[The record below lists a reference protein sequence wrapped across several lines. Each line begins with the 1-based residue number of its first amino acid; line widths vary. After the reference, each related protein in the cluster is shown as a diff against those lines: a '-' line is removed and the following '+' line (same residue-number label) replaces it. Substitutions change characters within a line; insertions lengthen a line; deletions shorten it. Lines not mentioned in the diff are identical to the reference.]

1 LLETLATPPN
11 GLSTEAML
19 RMYEQ
24 MLTIRRF
31 EIVAK
36 RELNAGK
43 FPGFIHMYVG
53 EEAIAVGTCSNLGIG
68 DAVVGT
74 HRSHGHCIAKG
85 CDLRAMF
92 AELRGAETGLS
103 RGKGGSMHMMDITK
117 GMYGANG
124 VVGGGFPMAIGLG
137 LGFKYKKM
145 DNVSVC
151 FFGDGASNQGT
162 FHESVNLAAI
172 WKLPVVFICE
182 NNGYAED
189 TPVFYSTSVKNISDR
204 SVGYSIAGETVDG
217 SDLFA
222 VQAVTKKA
230 IDRAR
235 KGEGPTLI
243 DAKCWRVYGH
253 YQDDPAKYKTDE
265 YKRLE
270 QERDPVKRLEGFML
284 SNGLTTAEALSEIG
298 DKVERDI
305 DEALR
310 VALSDPM
317 PKPEEALEDSYATY

>member
-1 LLETLATPPN
+1 
-11 GLSTEAML
+11 
-19 RMYEQ
+19 MYDQ

-31 EIVAK
+31 EVVAK
-36 RELNAGK
+36 RELNAGR

-53 EEAIAVGTCSNLGIG
+53 EEAIAVGTCANLSEK

-85 CDLRAMF
+85 CDIRAMF

-103 RGKGGSMHMMDITK
+103 RGKGGSMHMMDVTK

-124 VVGGGFPMAIGLG
+124 VVGGGFPMATGLG

-172 WKLPVVFICE
+172 WKLPVVYVCE

-189 TPVFYSTSVKNISDR
+189 TPVSYSTSVKNISER
-204 SVGYSIAGETVDG
+204 AAGYSIVGEVVDG
-217 SDLFA
+217 SDLFQVYSATKRA
-222 VQAVTKKA
+222 VE
-230 IDRAR
+230 RAR
-235 KGEGPTLI
+235 AGGGPTLI

-253 YQDDPAKYKTDE
+253 YQDDLGRYKTQE
-265 YKRLE
+265 YLRL
-270 QERDPVKRLEGFML
+270 QEEKDPVKKLSSFIV
-284 SNGLTTAEALSEIG
+284 SNGLATREELAEIETGA
-298 DKVERDI
+298 ERRI
-305 DEALR
+305 DEAL
-310 VALSDPM
+310 AASYTDPM
-317 PKPEEALEDSYATY
+317 PAPEEALEDSYATY

>member
-1 LLETLATPPN
+1 MESLVSPPA
-11 GLSTEAML
+11 GLSPSEIL
-19 RMYEQ
+19 RMYDQ

-36 RELNAGK
+36 RELNAGR

-53 EEAIAVGTCSNLGIG
+53 EEAIAVATCANLRNE

-103 RGKGGSMHMMDITK
+103 RGKGGSMHMMDVTR

-124 VVGGGFPMAIGLG
+124 VVGGGFPMATGLG
-137 LGFKYKKM
+137 LGFRYRNT

-172 WKLPVVFICE
+172 WKLPVVYICE

-189 TPVFYSTSVKNISDR
+189 TPVFYSTSVKDISDR
-204 SVGYSIAGETVDG
+204 AAGYSIAGESVDG
-217 SDLFA
+217 SDLFRVYSA
-222 VQAVTKKA
+222 TKRA
-230 IDRAR
+230 IERAR
-235 KGEGPTLI
+235 RGEGPTLI
-243 DAKCWRVYGH
+243 DAKCWRIYGH
-253 YQDDPAKYKTDE
+253 YQDDPARYKTQE
-265 YKRLE
+265 YMRLQE
-270 QERDPVKRLEGFML
+270 ERDPVKRLAGFL
-284 SNGLTTAEALSEIG
+284 ESSALATAERLSEIEVQ
-298 DKVERDI
+298 VEKRI
-305 DEALR
+305 DEAL
-310 VALSDPM
+310 ATSLADPM
-317 PKPEEALEDSYATY
+317 PSPEEALEDTYATY

>member
-1 LLETLATPPN
+1 MESLVSPPAPLTSDAIL
-11 GLSTEAML
+11 G
-19 RMYEQ
+19 MYDQ

-53 EEAIAVGTCSNLGIG
+53 EESIAVAACANLKDG

-103 RGKGGSMHMMDITK
+103 RGKGGSMHMMDVGK

-124 VVGGGFPMAIGLG
+124 VVGGGFPMATGLG
-137 LGFKYKKM
+137 LGFKYKNT
-145 DNVSVC
+145 DNVSIC

-162 FHESVNLAAI
+162 FHESLNLAAI
-172 WKLPVVFICE
+172 WKLPVVYICE

-189 TPVFYSTSVKNISDR
+189 TPVFYSTSAKNISDR
-204 SVGYSIAGETVDG
+204 AAGYSIVGESIDG
-217 SDLFA
+217 SDIFQVYSA
-222 VQAVTKKA
+222 TKKA
-230 IDRAR
+230 IERAR

-243 DAKCWRVYGH
+243 DAKCWRIYGH
-253 YQDDPAKYKTDE
+253 YQDDPAKYKTQE
-265 YKRLE
+265 YMRLQE
-270 QERDPVKRLEGFML
+270 ERDPVKRLTEFIV
-284 SNGLTTAEALSEIG
+284 SNGLATSEKLSELG
-298 DKVERDI
+298 TTVDHRI
-305 DEALR
+305 DEALAQ
-310 VALSDPM
+310 ALADPM
-317 PKPEEALEDSYATY
+317 PRPEEALEDTYATY